1 MPAGRAADWRRSR
14 TLPSAYPPGVGFGR
28 AFPRFGGVLQST
40 GHGLAEQIARRTTPV
55 EARFF
60 YFPET
65 VLEFFSLLR
74 RKEKR

>member
-14 TLPSAYPPGVGFGR
+14 TLPSAYPPGVGLGR
-28 AFPRFGGVLQST
+28 DFPGFGGVPQPV
-40 GHGLAEQIARRTTPV
+40 GHGVAEQILRRTTPV